1 MIGGASQVDQSF
13 EQKKPLVVSKINITI
28 ENSKLKNDVPP
39 GNTQRSS
46 IEHRKLVQ
54 DIAEVNKTE
63 HGGKKVFGMPQN
75 TISLKDLFPPE

>member
-1 MIGGASQVDQSF
+1 M
-13 EQKKPLVVSKINITI
+13 SKINITI

-46 IEHRKLVQ
+46 LEHRKLVQ
-54 DIAEVNKTE
+54 EIAEVNKTDPS
-63 HGGKKVFGMPQN
+63 GKKIFGMPQN